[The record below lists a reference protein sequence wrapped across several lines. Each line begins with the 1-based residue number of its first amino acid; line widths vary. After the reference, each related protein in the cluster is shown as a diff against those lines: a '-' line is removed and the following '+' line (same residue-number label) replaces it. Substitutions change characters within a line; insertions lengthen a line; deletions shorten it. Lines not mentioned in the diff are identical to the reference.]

1 MNKMRSVICFLALV
15 LSARTPRLRQIMT
28 TLKRCFPVQRVGCS
42 AQTNFGI
49 LYAEG
54 SGVTRDYKKRG
65 SWFEQ
70 AGKQNYADA
79 EYNPAMYGNGDG
91 GA

>member
-1 MNKMRSVICFLALV
+1 M
-15 LSARTPRLRQIMT
+15 LSQA
-28 TLKRCFPVQRVGCS
+28 KSGDAS
-42 AQTNFGI
+42 AQTQLGI

-54 SGVTRDYKKRG
+54 SGVTRDYKKAR

-79 EYNPAMYGNGDG
+79 EYNLGVMYAMGMVWRVIVKKRLPGLKKRQSM
-91 GA
+91 AISAPVIIWA